1 MEDKRWRPS
10 EVELIE
16 IFNKQNIDQKYQTKF
31 VDYYNYC
38 FDDMYSDY
46 EDWENSDWEED
57 ESIHK
62 SAMNVTGMYF
72 EKYLKLTAN
81 GHGEEW
87 AHYLAHTAEHGET
100 AVFYTYDEILGIDKE
115 LAKKE
120 LDVYVKSFGEDQYFE
135 KYLQVLFEEVADPK
149 GRIKSAREY
158 SKIYRKQLQ
167 EGKSEVYAEKYA
179 DLMAGTD
186 FHEIYCEDYAIAYD
200 NAIAENKSERYAT
213 LYADKYASALVD
225 IKRRYG
231 ISDDEEM
238 MDFAVE
244 KVNAY
249 MHAWEY
255 AQENKVDDFE
265 RFARLYENIH
275 LNTYYADEGRPNL
288 SNEEIDKLV
297 LKETLEKFNLLKR
310 DV

>member
-1 MEDKRWRPS
+1 MENKKWRPS
-10 EVELIE
+10 EQELIE
-16 IFNKQNIDQKYQTKF
+16 IFKQQGFDFKYQTKF

-57 ESIHK
+57 ESLHK

-72 EKYLKLTAN
+72 DTYLKCIAN

-87 AHYLAHTAEHGET
+87 SHALAHTAEDGES
-100 AVFYTYDEILGIDKE
+100 AIYHTYNEIEDIDKE
-115 LAKKE
+115 LAKIE
-120 LDVYVKSFGEDQYFE
+120 LDVYIKSFGEDQYFE
-135 KYLQVLFEEVADPK
+135 KYLLVLFEEVADIK
-149 GRIKSAREY
+149 GRVKSAREY
-158 SKIYRKQLQ
+158 SKILRKQL
-167 EGKSEVYAEKYA
+167 EKGKSEVYAEKYA

-200 NAIAENKSERYAT
+200 NALAENKSNRYAT
-213 LYADKYASALVD
+213 IYADKYASALVD

-244 KVNAY
+244 KVNAF

-255 AQENKVDDFE
+255 SQEKKVDDFE

-288 SNEEIDKLV
+288 SNEEIDQLV
-297 LKETLEKFNLLKR
+297 LKETLEEFNK
-310 DV
+310 

>member
-1 MEDKRWRPS
+1 MENKKWRPS
-10 EVELIE
+10 EEELIE

-38 FDDMYSDY
+38 FDDVFKYDY
-46 EDWENSDWEED
+46 DKDDDYWEEG
-57 ESIHK
+57 ESIHQTC
-62 SAMNVTGMYF
+62 MTVTGMYF
-72 EKYLKLTAN
+72 EKYLELISN

-87 AHYLAHTAEHGET
+87 AHYLAHTAENGET
-100 AVFYTYDEILGIDKE
+100 AVYHTYNEIQEIDKE

-120 LDVYVKSFGEDQYFE
+120 LGVYIKSFGEDQYFE
-135 KYLQVLFEEVADPK
+135 KYLQVLFEEIADPK

-158 SKIYRKQLQ
+158 SKIYRKQLE

-200 NAIAENKSERYAT
+200 NAITENKGERYAT
-213 LYADKYASALVD
+213 VYADKYASALVD

-255 AQENKVDDFE
+255 AQENKVDDFD
-265 RFARLYENIH
+265 RFTRLYENIH
-275 LNTYYADEGRPNL
+275 LNTYYADGGKPKM

>member
-1 MEDKRWRPS
+1 MEDKKWRPS
-10 EVELIE
+10 EVKLIE
-16 IFNKQNIDQKYQTKF
+16 IFKQQGFDPKYQKNF

-38 FDDMYSDY
+38 FDDMYPGY

-57 ESIHK
+57 ESIHI

-72 EKYLKLTAN
+72 DTYLECIAN

-87 AHYLAHTAEHGET
+87 SHALAHTAEDGES
-100 AVFYTYDEILGIDKE
+100 AIYYTHEEVYKIDEELADKE
-115 LAKKE
+115 VRIYAKSLGGDE
-120 LDVYVKSFGEDQYFE
+120 YFIKYFAHLFEIGSITDDKTEKAE
-135 KYLQVLFEEVADPK
+135 KYSHIYKREIANGKTEIYAD
-149 GRIKSAREY
+149 
-158 SKIYRKQLQ
+158 
-167 EGKSEVYAEKYA
+167 KYA

-275 LNTYYADEGRPNL
+275 LNTYYADGGKPKM